1 MQIAHL
7 KLESYIFAYFYT
19 YIFFSCKSSWD
30 LIFKPSDIQ
39 GAFSHY
45 LLSISRYYWVMP
57 FRLLVD
63 LRFNWLS
70 LLSII
75 FNTHATREKKII

>member
-1 MQIAHL
+1 
-7 KLESYIFAYFYT
+7 
-19 YIFFSCKSSWD
+19 
-30 LIFKPSDIQ
+30 
-39 GAFSHY
+39 
-45 LLSISRYYWVMP
+45 MP